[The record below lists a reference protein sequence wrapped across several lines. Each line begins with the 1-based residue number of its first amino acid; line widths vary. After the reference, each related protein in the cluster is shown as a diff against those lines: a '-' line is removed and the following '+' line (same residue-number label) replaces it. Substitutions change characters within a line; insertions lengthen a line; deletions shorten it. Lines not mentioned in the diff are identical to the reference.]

1 MDKKR
6 EIELMPCPHCGGREI
21 RVFDKYYSGAIA
33 RAYYVICFDCRMKGP
48 ELSGNEAAAEAWNN
62 LPRKVEA
69 LTASKHRPAEVLTD
83 KDSRDFGDV
92 LFRNDIYIEHV
103 LPLHAAPATPHL
115 EESWKE
121 LGDRLEDMDE
131 EELRKIFGPDIGDFI
146 ADALD
151 EYEDEAL
158 LMAFRR
164 IGGWAIMGTYPTVDN
179 IKLDESGR
187 FSSCSV
193 IGGIQRMFLVWGR
206 TYKQAMA
213 KAVRKQRR
221 YFLGEV
227 EKARE
232 CRERQEGKDR

>member
-6 EIELMPCPHCGGREI
+6 EIELKPCPYCGGTDLGIGFNAVGERH
-21 RVFDKYYSGAIA
+21 
-33 RAYYVICFDCRMKGP
+33 YVVCSHCLMRGP
-48 ELSGNEAAAEAWNN
+48 EKVGDEDRAAKYWNA

-69 LTASKHRPAEVLTD
+69 LPDSKHHPAEVLTD
-83 KDSRDFGDV
+83 KDSRDLGEV
-92 LFRNDIYIEHV
+92 LFQNNIYIEHV
-103 LPLHAAPATPHL
+103 LPLHAAPATAIL
-115 EESWKE
+115 DESWKE

-131 EELRKIFGPDIGDFI
+131 EELEKIFGLDCGDFI

-151 EYEDEAL
+151 EYDDEAL

-193 IGGIQRMFLVWGR
+193 IGCIQRMFLVWGR
-206 TYKQAMA
+206 TYKQAVA
-213 KAVRKQRR
+213 KAVREQRR
-221 YFLGEV
+221 YFRAEV
-227 EKARE
+227 ENARE
-232 CRERQEGKDR
+232 CRGRLEGKDR

>member
-1 MDKKR
+1 MDKNK
-6 EIELMPCPHCGGREI
+6 EIELLPCPHCGGTDLQVDYNGVWERHFV
-21 RVFDKYYSGAIA
+21 RCYNHS
-33 RAYYVICFDCRMKGP
+33 CHMQGP
-48 ELSGNEAAAEAWNN
+48 EVYGREKAAEAWNA
-62 LPRKVEA
+62 LPRVEA
-69 LTASKHRPAEVLTD
+69 LPASKHRPAEVLTD
-83 KDSRDFGDV
+83 KDSRDLGDV

-131 EELRKIFGPDIGDFI
+131 EELEKTFGQHIGDFI

-158 LMAFRR
+158 LMALRR

-179 IKLDESGR
+179 ITLDESGR

-193 IGGIQRMFLVWGR
+193 IGCIQRMFLVWGR
-206 TYKQAMA
+206 TYKQAVA
-213 KAVRKQRR
+213 RAVRERRR
-221 YFLGEV
+221 YLQAEV

-232 CRERQEGKDR
+232 CRDRQEGKDR

>member
-6 EIELMPCPHCGGREI
+6 KIELKPCPYCGGTDLIIYWNGVYE
-21 RVFDKYYSGAIA
+21 KHYA
-33 RAYYVICFDCRMKGP
+33 RCHSCHMQGP
-48 ELSGNEAAAEAWNN
+48 EVYGREAAAELWNN

-69 LTASKHRPAEVLTD
+69 LPAPKHRPADVLTG
-83 KDSRDFGDV
+83 KDCRDLGDV
-92 LFRNDIYIEHV
+92 LFQNDIYIEHV
-103 LPLHAAPATPHL
+103 LPLHAAPAATHL
-115 EESWKE
+115 EESWDA
-121 LGDRLEDMDE
+121 LGDSLKGMDE
-131 EELRKIFGPDIGDFI
+131 EELGKIFGPDIGDFI
-146 ADALD
+146 ADSLD
-151 EYEDEAL
+151 EYDDEAL

-232 CRERQEGKDR
+232 CRERQEGKNR

>member
-1 MDKKR
+1 M
-6 EIELMPCPHCGGREI
+6 ELKPCPHCGGTDLIIYGKGRE
-21 RVFDKYYSGAIA
+21 KH
-33 RAYYVICFDCRMKGP
+33 YVRCHSCNMQGP
-48 ELSGNEAAAEAWNN
+48 EVYGREKAAEAWSK
-62 LPRKVEA
+62 LPRVEA
-69 LTASKHRPAEVLTD
+69 LPASKHRPTEVLTD
-83 KDSRDFGDV
+83 KDSRDLGDV
-92 LFRNDIYIEHV
+92 LFQNNIFVEHV
-103 LPLHAAPATPHL
+103 LPFHAAPATATL
-115 EESWKE
+115 DESWKE

-193 IGGIQRMFLVWGR
+193 IGCIQRMFLVWGR
-206 TYKQAMA
+206 TYKQAVA
-213 KAVRKQRR
+213 RAVREQRR
-221 YFLGEV
+221 YFRAEV

-232 CRERQEGKDR
+232 CRGRLEGKDR

>member
-1 MDKKR
+1 MNLK
-6 EIELMPCPHCGGREI
+6 PCPYCGGTDLGIGFNAVEERH
-21 RVFDKYYSGAIA
+21 
-33 RAYYVICFDCRMKGP
+33 YVVCSHCLMRGP
-48 ELSGNEAAAEAWNN
+48 EKLGDEDRAAKYWNA

-69 LTASKHRPAEVLTD
+69 LPASKHRPAEVLTD
-83 KDSRDFGDV
+83 KDSRDLGDV
-92 LFRNDIYIEHV
+92 LFQNNIFVEHV
-103 LPLHAAPATPHL
+103 LPFHAAPATATL
-115 EESWKE
+115 DESWKE

-146 ADALD
+146 ADSLD
-151 EYEDEAL
+151 EYDDEAL
-158 LMAFRR
+158 LMALRR

-179 IKLDESGR
+179 ITLDESGR

-193 IGGIQRMFLVWGR
+193 IGCIQRMFLVWGR

-213 KAVRKQRR
+213 KAVREQRR
-221 YFLGEV
+221 YFRAEV